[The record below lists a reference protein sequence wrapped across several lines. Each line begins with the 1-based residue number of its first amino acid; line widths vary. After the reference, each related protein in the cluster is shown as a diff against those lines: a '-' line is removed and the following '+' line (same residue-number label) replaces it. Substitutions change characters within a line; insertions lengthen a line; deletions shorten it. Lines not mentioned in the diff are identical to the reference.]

1 MIIIN
6 SYIYLLIMNKDDAEL
21 IIEKERQKKLKIQ
34 KRMHDYRNNNEFRKK
49 NAEYMKEYRLK
60 QKKIL
65 EDANKIINNE
75 YKEREKKS
83 TDKEKKTDSDK
94 KLSQKT
100 KSEKTIKKYTS
111 IINKNHKLF
120 NKTSNL
126 DIKLLS
132 NIFISKLESD
142 DEVKLENDLFYLKD
156 ISKFIDVLKNKYTNV
171 LTLRDN
177 INPYLI
183 ILQTLP
189 LFKTNYIKLNK
200 FYSELKK

>member
-1 MIIIN
+1 
-6 SYIYLLIMNKDDAEL
+6 MNKDDAEL

-34 KRMHDYRNNNEFRKK
+34 KRMQDYRNNNEFRKK
-49 NAEYMKEYRLK
+49 NAEYMKEYRFK

-120 NKTSNL
+120 NKTSNI